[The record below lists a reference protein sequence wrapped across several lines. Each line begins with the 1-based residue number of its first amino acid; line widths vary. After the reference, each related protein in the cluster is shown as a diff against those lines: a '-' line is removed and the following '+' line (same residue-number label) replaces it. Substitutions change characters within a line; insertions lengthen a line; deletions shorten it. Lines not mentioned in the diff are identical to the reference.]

1 MNVERPQDELRASP
15 IVIVGVVGAVLIF
28 VIIVALT
35 ALFLWVEEAEIAEKN
50 AGQPPSNLRLSKN
63 EQQVILTEY
72 RWIDQEKGIVRV
84 PIDRAIELVLA
95 DEEKK
100 KEEED
105 R

>member
-1 MNVERPQDELRASP
+1 MNVERPQDELKASP

-28 VIIVALT
+28 VAIVALT
-35 ALFLWVEEAEIAEKN
+35 ALFLWVEESELAEQN
-50 AGQPPSNLRLSKN
+50 AGQAPSNLRLSEN

-72 RWIDQEKGIVRV
+72 RWIDREKGIVRV

-95 DEEKK
+95 DEAKQ
-100 KEEED
+100 EED